1 MYKNRLFVGIGKLFL
16 LTLYFL
22 FARRLNDSQWPNIG
36 EYGGP
41 WSKDAKGL
49 IPSYFSQDKSIDI
62 QNNSMRGSSSAATTI
77 MNNNS
82 QDLYAEVSDVTM
94 TSGLLSTFHTQP
106 SLQHQFNGDPE
117 PYATTTLAMQN
128 TNARLLVCF
137 KASFQLLIIVI
148 I

>member
-1 MYKNRLFVGIGKLFL
+1 MRVEELVLITFFYFPNRF
-16 LTLYFL
+16 
-22 FARRLNDSQWPNIG
+22 NESQWPNIG

-41 WSKDAKGL
+41 WSKDAKGM
-49 IPSYFSQDKSIDI
+49 IPSYFSQDKHDI
-62 QNNSMRGSSSAATTI
+62 QSNSMRGSSSPATTI

-94 TSGLLSTFHTQP
+94 ASGLLSTFHTQP
-106 SLQHQFNGDPE
+106 GLQHQFNEDPE

-137 KASFQLLIIVI
+137 KVVF
-148 I
+148 